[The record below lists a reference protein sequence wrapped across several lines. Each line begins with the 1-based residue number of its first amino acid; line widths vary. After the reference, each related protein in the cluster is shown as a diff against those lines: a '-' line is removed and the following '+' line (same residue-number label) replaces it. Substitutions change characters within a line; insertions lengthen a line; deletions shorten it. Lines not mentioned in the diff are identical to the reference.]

1 LVQILEKYL
10 KSGTGIKPE
19 NQYSSFVFLGIL
31 SPFIKSSSVEGVT
44 KKILNFFEKGSENI
58 QKTISKCLIDLMAF
72 FEDPVQVIQNAMT
85 NLQEASHIDDKRGQA
100 YLIAGLTK
108 GLGVDYVN
116 KLKLF
121 DYI

>member
-1 LVQILEKYL
+1 
-10 KSGTGIKPE
+10 
-19 NQYSSFVFLGIL
+19 
-31 SPFIKSSSVEGVT
+31 
-44 KKILNFFEKGSENI
+44 
-58 QKTISKCLIDLMAF
+58 MAF

-100 YLIAGLTK
+100 NLIAGLTK